1 MRSAPA
7 SPPIAGGL
15 LATNYPFHPFVGLE
29 YVIVMYAGVVLGG
42 MGSIIGAFWG
52 GMTIG
57 LVQQMSTLVLPTQLQ
72 NAAIFVVFLLII
84 FLRPQGFFGR
94 MVERT

>member
-1 MRSAPA
+1 
-7 SPPIAGGL
+7 
-15 LATNYPFHPFVGLE
+15 
-29 YVIVMYAGVVLGG
+29 
-42 MGSIIGAFWG
+42 
-52 GMTIG
+52 
-57 LVQQMSTLVLPTQLQ
+57 VQQMSTLVLPTQLQ